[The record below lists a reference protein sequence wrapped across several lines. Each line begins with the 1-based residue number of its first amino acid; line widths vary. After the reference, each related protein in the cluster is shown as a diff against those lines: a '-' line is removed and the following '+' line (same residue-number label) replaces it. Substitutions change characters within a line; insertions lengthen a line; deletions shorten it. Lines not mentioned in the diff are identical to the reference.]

1 MTCDKLISRLLEEP
15 ALPEPL
21 LTSVR
26 AVLFDL
32 DGTLLDS
39 LEDIARSANLVLA
52 SQGFPGH
59 PADAYRRFIGEGV
72 GTLFQRAFPED
83 VDVDDRTLVARC
95 VDGFRE
101 AYGRGWNVATQLYD
115 GIPELLDALDASA
128 LSLAILSNK
137 PDVFTRQCV
146 DEYLKRWRFVV
157 VFGDREGIPRKPDP
171 AGALEIAARLGVEP
185 GAIAYVGDSSVDMTT
200 ARRAGM
206 IAIGVA
212 WGFRPVDELWSS
224 GADHVIAHPLELLD
238 LLTLKQRQVAR

>member
-1 MTCDKLISRLLEEP
+1 MPTP
-15 ALPEPL
+15 
-21 LTSVR
+21 VR

-39 LEDIARSANLVLA
+39 LEDIARSANQVLA
-52 SQGFPGH
+52 GQGFPVH

-83 VDVDDRTLVARC
+83 VDGDDQALLARC

-101 AYGRGWNVATQLYD
+101 TYGRGWNVATQPYA
-115 GIPELLDALDASA
+115 GIPELLDALVARDV
-128 LSLAILSNK
+128 LLAVLSNK

-146 DEYLKRWRFVV
+146 DEYLKRWRFAV
-157 VFGDREGIPRKPDP
+157 VFGDRDGVPRKPDP
-171 AGALEIAARLGVEP
+171 AGALEIAARLGVVP
-185 GAIAYVGDSSVDMTT
+185 GAIAYVGDSSVDMIT

-206 IAIGVA
+206 IPIGVA

-224 GADHVIAHPLELLD
+224 GADHVIADPLELLD
-238 LLTLKQRQVAR
+238 LLTLKP